1 MASGNPLAHI
11 LDHAVVAVDKSG
23 GLRWLWSL
31 DPDAAHER
39 LAALDAAGGP
49 MTIGPFVCVLTKHM
63 LGQAIVA
70 VILCAIAIKAA
81 REAAR
86 SAEAGTA
93 PKGVLANIVESL
105 VLFVRDEMVIP
116 VGGRHAAPLT
126 PLFLTYFFF
135 ILADNLFGM
144 IPEVGTPTGNIG
156 AALALGLT
164 VLATVFAAGMIKQG
178 PAGFFVHMVP
188 PGTPWW
194 MWPLMFA
201 LELIGPIIR
210 CCVLGVRLFSNMI
223 AGHLVI
229 SNTLGLA
236 AYLGSAIL
244 ILGVPLAV
252 GIALLE
258 VLVCFIQAYVFTLLS
273 IIFVGAAL
281 HPEH

>member
-11 LDHAVVAVDKSG
+11 MDHAVLALDRTG
-23 GLRWLWSL
+23 GLHWLWHL
-31 DPDAAHER
+31 DPDAAHEKMKSFE
-39 LAALDAAGGP
+39 AAGGP
-49 MTIGPFVCVLTKHM
+49 MFLGPFACVITRHM
-63 LGQAIVA
+63 LGQLLVG
-70 VILCAIAIKAA
+70 VLLCVFLIKVA

-86 SAEAGTA
+86 SVAEGTA
-93 PKGVLANIVESL
+93 PRGAFAHAIEAMVV
-105 VLFVRDEMVIP
+105 FVRDEMVIP
-116 VGGRHAAPLT
+116 IGGRHAAPLT

-135 ILADNLFGM
+135 ILGDNLFGL

-156 AALALGLT
+156 VTMTLGLS
-164 VLATVFAAGMIKQG
+164 VLAIVFLAGMAKQG
-178 PAGFFVHMVP
+178 VAGFFIHMVP

-194 MWPLMFA
+194 MWPLMFV
-201 LELIGPIIR
+201 LELTGPIIR

-252 GIALLE
+252 GITLLE
-258 VLVCFIQAYVFTLLS
+258 ILVCFIQAYVFTLLG
-273 IIFVGAAL
+273 IIFVGAAM